1 MDRIKAIRSFVEVAR
16 AGSFTRAAD
25 TLNLSRL
32 QVSRHVQEL
41 ESWLQQRLLHR
52 TTRKV
57 SLTDA
62 GAETLERCEQILL
75 QIAQLETRAQ
85 ERASSLVG
93 VIRVSSPIGFAQN
106 LLLDAVEQ
114 FTGQHPQVQ
123 IEIEASDHLSRLVDE
138 RLDIA
143 LRFVKQPDENLL
155 GRKLIQIDSVI
166 CATREYLDSHPPIR
180 TPADLTGHNC
190 LVHLNQDRWSFIRD
204 SYSETV
210 RVKGTIKASDMG
222 IIRRATEHHQGVSK
236 LPCDLANPLLKEGK
250 LVRLLP
256 DYQLPGSALWAVYL
270 SRSYQTPL
278 VRAFIDF
285 LAETWQQDGCDMK
298 APPSIY

>member
-1 MDRIKAIRSFVEVAR
+1 MDRISAIRSFVEVAR
-16 AGSFTRAAD
+16 AGSFTRAAE

-32 QVSRHVQEL
+32 QVSRHVREVEKWL
-41 ESWLQQRLLHR
+41 EQRLLHR

-62 GAETLERCEQILL
+62 GAEALERCEQILL
-75 QIAQLETRAQ
+75 QIAELESSAR
-85 ERASSLVG
+85 ERARSLVG

-114 FTGQHPQVQ
+114 FTGRHPRVR
-123 IEIEASDHLSRLVDE
+123 IEIEASDRVSGLVDE

-155 GRKLIQIDSVI
+155 GRQLIQIDTVI
-166 CATREYLDSHPPIR
+166 CASPEYLQGQPSIH
-180 TPADLTGHNC
+180 TPSDLTGHNC
-190 LVHLNQDRWSFIRD
+190 LVHLNHDRWSFIRD
-204 SYSETV
+204 NYTETV
-210 RVKGTIKASDMG
+210 RVSGTIKASDMG
-222 IIRRATEHHQGVSK
+222 IIRLATLHHQGVSK

-256 DYQLPGSALWAVYL
+256 DYHLPGSALWAVYL

-278 VRAFIDF
+278 VRAFIDH
-285 LAETWQQDGCDMK
+285 LAETWQQDGCDMR
-298 APPSIY
+298 APSIY